1 MEIKKTLIAVAIG
14 IPILAIV
21 IARTTEDYDEARSK
35 MSSTEIQ
42 FLDSKLLKISK
53 RMDKEDLKD
62 LLGAPRTEMAF
73 GLEWK
78 GPSWSRVRVY
88 FSDDGKEITRVAFRK
103 IGSFDIDFK
112 PWELR
117 NG

>member
-1 MEIKKTLIAVAIG
+1 MEINKTLIAVAIG

-21 IARTTEDYDEARSK
+21 ITATTEDYHEARLK
-35 MSSTEIQ
+35 MSSAEVQ

-62 LLGAPRTEMAF
+62 LLGAPRTEMTF

-88 FSDDGKEITRVAFRK
+88 FSDDGEEITRVTFRK
-103 IGSFDIDFK
+103 IGSFDINFK

-117 NG
+117 KG